1 MGAIASVL
9 RGSGVYVCEG
19 VLKKKAWRC
28 WKQSKNPSL
37 LETRKPIQGRS
48 PVHASSGR
56 LLASAQ
62 GLLGIV
68 VQTAPEP
75 EAPAHWPPT
84 RSSRCGPDSGPAAI
98 LVEGLKSR
106 RRPESR

>member
-1 MGAIASVL
+1 MGIIATV
-9 RGSGVYVCEG
+9 RIGSGVYVCEG
-19 VLKKKAWRC
+19 VLRNKSREVLEAT
-28 WKQSKNPSL
+28 QESL
-37 LETRKPIQGRS
+37 SPGARKPTQRRS
-48 PVHASSGR
+48 PVPASSGR
-56 LLASAQ
+56 LRAGAQ

-98 LVEGLKSR
+98 LVEGLTSR